1 MLCIKLLHGSPKNA
15 CYLNL
20 TIALVIDIMVTQI
33 VHYYSA
39 LKTAFTLYWI
49 LRSRNVKSKSRSFL
63 KVGRYSQ
70 IMLLITKHFINSQFL
85 QQYVSVPI
93 FLHPQKY
100 KIFSI
105 LLIFAKNDKKKSD
118 HFNSHFSKAG
128 YFFWTIYISF
138 FWQLCILI
146 PSHFSTGIFILFL
159 CTFMNSLDILSIVC
173 CLWWW

>member
-1 MLCIKLLHGSPKNA
+1 
-15 CYLNL
+15 
-20 TIALVIDIMVTQI
+20 MVTQI

-105 LLIFAKNDKKKSD
+105 LLIFVNNDQKNLIILIHISLKLV
-118 HFNSHFSKAG
+118 
-128 YFFWTIYISF
+128 ISF
-138 FWQLCILI
+138 GLFIY
-146 PSHFSTGIFILFL
+146 PFSDN
-159 CTFMNSLDILSIVC
+159 CTFIFQAISPLGFLYYSYVP
-173 CLWWW
+173 L